1 VNDVLFEEFRTGV
14 RIPPPPPFIF
24 QRDMKKERRKYLD
37 LISRNLSVCSRK
49 TIDEV
54 LNSLESD
61 ERNYVS
67 ELIEKIRTDGT
78 DNN

>member
-1 VNDVLFEEFRTGV
+1 
-14 RIPPPPPFIF
+14 
-24 QRDMKKERRKYLD
+24 MKKERRKYLD
-37 LISRNLSVCSRK
+37 LISKNLSVCSNK

-54 LNSLESD
+54 LNSLKSD

-67 ELIEKIRTDGT
+67 ELIEKIRNDGT

>member
-1 VNDVLFEEFRTGV
+1 
-14 RIPPPPPFIF
+14 
-24 QRDMKKERRKYLD
+24 MKKERRKYLD
-37 LISRNLSVCSRK
+37 LISKNLSVCSNK

-54 LNSLESD
+54 LNSLKSD

-67 ELIEKIRTDGT
+67 ELIEKIRNHGI